1 MLTEMGR
8 VSELTKGALIT
19 GFESMA
25 FPVTRKP

>member
-8 VSELTKGALIT
+8 VSELTKGTTIS

-25 FPVTRKP
+25 FPVTKNF